1 MRPGRDTAL
10 TVSLAAAVL
19 AAAASL
25 VPVVA
30 GPGWLVEL
38 TATLLVLTAVSLV
51 LGRLG
56 APGRAVAAAQVAVLV
71 EVLTVVHAPAQAV
84 AGLLPG
90 PAAIAH
96 ADALLEQAM
105 AVVQGQSA
113 PIDAVPGV
121 RLGMTAAGG
130 AVLVLAHAL
139 ALALRRPALVG
150 LPLVAVHGVGVVFAP
165 GGLGVGPFLL
175 AAAGWLL
182 VVLVARAPAP
192 RWGPVVAPA
201 AAVPARGGL
210 APLVVAGALVL
221 ALAVPA
227 AVTLPSYPT
236 LFAGRGGGGGVT
248 SVNPLLDLR
257 EDLTDRS
264 DTVVMT
270 YRINRGVP
278 QPLRVVTVDSF
289 DGNLWRPT
297 ERLGVQPLA
306 TGAALD
312 APPGLAPG
320 TPVEQRRLAVTIET
334 LRQAALPLPYPVT
347 RIDVDGRWEQ
357 DRATA
362 TVTGAG
368 GTRTSPGTT
377 YRVEYLQVS
386 PDPAVLAATPPAPPE
401 VLDAYAVAPA
411 DLPPVIAQTAQQVVD
426 ADGATTDYDRA
437 VALQDWFRDSGRFT
451 YSTTLPAPAS
461 PSALADF
468 LENREGYC
476 VHFSSA
482 MAVMARTLGIPARV
496 AVGFLPGT
504 ASSGTYQV
512 RASDAHAWPELYFEG
527 AGWTRF
533 EPTPSRGEAPSWTV
547 PATSASVPEPVP
559 GQEPSTAPEQSPQDA
574 RAPGQQPDAGA
585 RADAGAGAGSTGT
598 IGRGL
603 AVAGGIVA
611 VLLLLALPALA
622 RRRRSTRRWR
632 RALGRG
638 DGPTTAE
645 AAWADLV
652 ERLGDLG
659 VGPAPSATPR
669 QVRAALLD
677 RLGAGRADPAATGP
691 GSAPAGGRP
700 EVAASLVDLVGAV
713 ERSRYGS
720 AGPARVTGEPPGPGL
735 RGEALGVVSAV
746 RATVGRR
753 RALLARWWPSSGR
766 QALLEAPSRWRR
778 RGEGARHEAPAPE
791 EDALRRED
799 ALRWGALGGPG

>member
-1 MRPGRDTAL
+1 MRPGRDTA
-10 TVSLAAAVL
+10 VAVCLAAAVL

-38 TATLLVLTAVSLV
+38 TATLLVLTAVSVV

-56 APGRAVAAAQVAVLV
+56 APGWAVAAVQVVVLV

-96 ADALLEQAM
+96 AGALLEQAV

-139 ALALRRPALVG
+139 VLTLRRPALVG
-150 LPLVAVHGVGVVFAP
+150 LPLVAVHGVGAVFAP
-165 GGLGVGPFLL
+165 GGLGAGPFLL

-201 AAVPARGGL
+201 GPVAPRPGL
-210 APLVVAGALVL
+210 TPLVVAGALVL
-221 ALAVPA
+221 ALVVPA
-227 AVTLPSYPT
+227 AVALPSSPT
-236 LFAGRGGGGGVT
+236 FFVGRGGGGGVT

-270 YRINRGVP
+270 YRIDRGVP

-289 DGNLWRPT
+289 DGSLWRPA
-297 ERLGVQPLA
+297 ERSGTQPLA
-306 TGAALD
+306 TGTALEAA
-312 APPGLAPG
+312 PGLDPG
-320 TPVEQRRLAVTIET
+320 TQVEQRSLAVRIET
-334 LRQAALPLPYPVT
+334 LRQEYLPLPYPVS
-347 RIDVDGRWEQ
+347 RVDVDGRWEE

-362 TVTGAG
+362 TVTGTG
-368 GTRTSPGTT
+368 STRTRPGL
-377 YRVEYLQVS
+377 EYSVDYQQVS
-386 PDPAVLAATPPAPPE
+386 PDPAVLAAAPPAPPD
-401 VLDAYAVAPA
+401 VLASYGAGSVPA

-426 ADGATTDYDRA
+426 EAEATTDYARG
-437 VALQDWFRDSGRFT
+437 VALQDWFRESGLFD
-451 YSTTLPAPAS
+451 YSTTLPAPTS

-468 LENREGYC
+468 LADRQGYC
-476 VHFSSA
+476 VHFASA

-504 ASSGTYQV
+504 RSSGVYQV
-512 RASDAHAWPELYFEG
+512 RASDAHAWPELYFQG

-533 EPTPSRGEAPSWTV
+533 EPTPSRGEVPAWTV
-547 PATSASVPEPVP
+547 PATSAGAQEPVR
-559 GQEPSTAPEQSPQDA
+559 GQQPSTAPQPLPQDVP
-574 RAPGQQPDAGA
+574 APGQRPDAGA
-585 RADAGAGAGSTGT
+585 GSDGSVTQGAVTAGTV
-598 IGRGL
+598 L
-603 AVAGGIVA
+603 AVVGGVAA

-622 RRRRSTRRWR
+622 RRRRSVRRWR
-632 RALGRG
+632 RALGRSG
-638 DGPTTAE
+638 AGARPATAE

-652 ERLGDLG
+652 ERLEDLG

-669 QVRAALLD
+669 QVRAVLLD
-677 RLGAGRADPAATGP
+677 RLGSA
-691 GSAPAGGRP
+691 APAGTAAAEPAGSTASGGHP
-700 EVAASLVDLVGAV
+700 GVAASLVDLVGAV

-720 AGPARVTGEPPGPGL
+720 AGAARSPGGIDELGL
-735 RGEALGVVSAV
+735 RGEALQVERAV

-753 RALLARWWPSSGR
+753 RVLLARWWPSSGR
-766 QALLEAPSRWRR
+766 RALLDAPSRWLDRT
-778 RGEGARHEAPAPE
+778 RGTGAGREVEQA
-791 EDALRRED
+791 EDALR
-799 ALRWGALGGPG
+799 